1 MDKAWIK
8 IISITGAVG
17 VVGLLIS
24 ILMTNMFSS
33 EIVNLL
39 GSERLFFI
47 LVLLICGFLMVLV
60 FAIMKPKSESK
71 PANHTTPSEPSKNI
85 KVKYDGSTH
94 NGDNNF

>member
-1 MDKAWIK
+1 MDKVWIK

-47 LVLLICGFLMVLV
+47 LILLICGFLMVLIL
-60 FAIMKPKSESK
+60 AIMKPKSETKSV
-71 PANHTTPSEPSKNI
+71 NHTKSTEPSKHI